1 MRNMNHL
8 ITIVLFVLSTSL
20 FAQDKQDQQDE
31 IVAVWITEDETK
43 VEIHKEGDT
52 YLGNPISPEGERNT
66 EIEVLNL
73 KYKEG
78 KWVGK
83 IYSKKRG
90 RLLDV
95 ECQVEGDILHLE
107 ITARFISADRQ
118 WSRAK

>member
-1 MRNMNHL
+1 MGNTKYF
-8 ITIVLFVLSTSL
+8 ITIALLALSTSL
-20 FAQDKQDQQDE
+20 FAQDKQDQQDD
-31 IVAVWITEDETK
+31 IVAVWKAEETK
-43 VEIHKEGDT
+43 VEIYKEGDR

-73 KYKEG
+73 KYNEG

-95 ECQVEGDILHLE
+95 ACHVEGDKLLLE
-107 ITARFISADRQ
+107 VTARFFSTDLE

>member
-20 FAQDKQDQQDE
+20 FAQDRQDE
-31 IVAVWITEDETK
+31 IVGVWKAEETN
-43 VEIHKEGDT
+43 VEIYKEANI
-52 YLGNPISPEGERNT
+52 YKGNPINAEGERNT

-90 RLLDV
+90 RLVDV

-118 WSRAK
+118 WNRAK